1 MRENPVVWLED
12 VSRRD
17 ISLVGGKGANLG
29 EITKLGIPVPPAF
42 IVTSHSYLHFLE
54 RPGLIQ
60 KIRRTL
66 DTLDINQNT
75 QLQKAS
81 SQIKESIISA
91 PMPSSIDEAIRKA
104 YHQLGSVLVAVRSSA
119 TAEDLPE
126 ASFAG
131 QQRTFL
137 NIKGED
143 RVVAAVQEC
152 WASLFEPR
160 AIFYRVQH
168 GFDDLKV
175 GIAVPV
181 QRMVQAEISGVL
193 FTAEPVSGNREQ
205 ICIEAIYGL
214 GEAVVSGE
222 VTPDRYIVDKREL
235 TILHKMM
242 VKQEQKLVKNPQ
254 ADGSTRECN
263 VWVALSSREQK
274 KQTLPDEEI
283 IALAR
288 IGKKIERHYGSPQDI
303 EWARENDK
311 FYIVQTRPITT
322 LKEAVDV
329 EEEEVKAPL
338 LLSGSAAA
346 PGVGSGPVTIVR
358 NISEMD
364 RIKEGNVLVAEMTS
378 PDFVPAMKRAA
389 AIVTDKGGVTSHAAI
404 VSRELGKPCVVGT
417 EVATQTLE
425 DGQLVTV
432 VVKLDGSPGRVYE
445 GRVAVDKEEAEF
457 LEEDVRTL
465 TKVLVN
471 LADPDLAEEMASR
484 NVDGVGLLRAEF
496 IVAHIGEH
504 PRYMLGQGRGAE
516 FVEKLAEG
524 ITKFARAFHPRPVV
538 YRTNDFKTNEYR
550 NLKGGEA
557 YEEVEENPMLG
568 YRGCSRYINDRDV
581 FKLEIEAIKRVRER
595 YKNLWVMLP
604 FVRTV
609 GELAQA
615 KEILQEEGLRSSQ
628 DFKLW
633 MMVEVP
639 SNVILL
645 DDFIDVGLDG
655 ISIGSNDLTQL
666 TLGVDRDNSRLAE
679 LFDERNDAVLWS
691 LERVITIAKRRGITS
706 SICGQ
711 APSFYPELT
720 AKLVEWGVTSVSVSP
735 DMINRTRQ
743 IMAEVERRLGKVPI

>member
-12 VSRRD
+12 VSKGD

-66 DTLDINQNT
+66 ETLDINQNT
-75 QLQKAS
+75 QLQEAS

-104 YHQLGSVLVAVRSSA
+104 YHRLGRGLVAVRSSA

-137 NIKGED
+137 NIEGED

-235 TILHKMM
+235 TILHKMV

-338 LLSGSAAA
+338 LLSGSAAT

-457 LEEDVRTL
+457 LGEDVRTL

-484 NVDGVGLLRAEF
+484 DVDGVGLLRAEF

-504 PRYMLGQGRGAE
+504 PRYMLDHGRGAE
-516 FVEKLAEG
+516 FVEKLTEG

-581 FKLEIEAIKRVRER
+581 FKLEIETIKRVRER

-691 LERVITIAKRRGITS
+691 LERVISIAKRRGITY

>member
-12 VSRRD
+12 VSKGD

-66 DTLDINQNT
+66 ETLDINQNT
-75 QLQKAS
+75 QLQEAS

-104 YHQLGSVLVAVRSSA
+104 YHRLGRGLVAVRSSA

-137 NIKGED
+137 NIEGED

-235 TILHKMM
+235 TILHKMV

-338 LLSGSAAA
+338 LLSGSAAT

-457 LEEDVRTL
+457 LGEDVRTL

-504 PRYMLGQGRGAE
+504 PRYMLGQGRGAG

-568 YRGCSRYINDRDV
+568 YRSCSRYINDRDV
-581 FKLEIEAIKRVRER
+581 FKLEIETIKRVRER

-691 LERVITIAKRRGITS
+691 LERVISIAKRRGITS